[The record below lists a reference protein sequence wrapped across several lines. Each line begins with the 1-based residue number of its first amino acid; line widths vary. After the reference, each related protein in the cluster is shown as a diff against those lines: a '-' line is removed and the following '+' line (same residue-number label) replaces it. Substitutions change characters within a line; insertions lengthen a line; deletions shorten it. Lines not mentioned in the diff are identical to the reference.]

1 MTYLEIIEWIERYV
15 TEIRLQMNEL
25 YLVTYLSEENG
36 VEFELGGKDLIS
48 IVLEINN
55 KQLIK

>member
-1 MTYLEIIEWIERYV
+1 MTYLEIIEWIEKYAMSKMLCLNGLY
-15 TEIRLQMNEL
+15 RLAYEDD
-25 YLVTYLSEENG
+25 NG
-36 VEFELGGKDLIS
+36 QDSLCGKDLIS